1 MQDKIEILKGFLAED
16 PNDSF
21 SRFALALELVKLEK
35 FDEAIKAFR
44 TIETND
50 EKYVATYY
58 HLGKALESVRKKD
71 EAVETYEK
79 RNQNCRRTQRPS
91 LKSRTSRCF
100 NECNNGLLIF

>member
-79 RNQNCRRTQRPS
+79 GIKIAEE
-91 LKSRTSRCF
+91 LKDHHSKAELQDALMNATMDF
-100 NECNNGLLIF
+100 